1 MPPHVRIMT
10 CGVISFPCRSKVSRS
25 QPQGTSEPLEHA
37 QLKYLNGGKYDEKS
51 EMCSSKPVWAKYL
64 VQSGLY
70 YEGTVTE
77 CELEK
82 VLELHKRDTVTMFGT
97 RSSRRDVLAKK
108 GSRAR
113 QTDENTGYTANVV
126 TESGNG
132 EKKKTQ

>member
-1 MPPHVRIMT
+1 MKR
-10 CGVISFPCRSKVSRS
+10 
-25 QPQGTSEPLEHA
+25 A
-37 QLKYLNGGKYDEKS
+37 

-82 VLELHKRDTVTMFGT
+82 VLEFHKRDTVTTFGT
-97 RSSRRDVLAKK
+97 RSSRRVVLPKK

-132 EKKKTQ
+132 EKKKTQQVRVSLTIINVTYFALVMVQHWKL